1 MVSGSSVGA
10 MIVGT
15 IFIMIFGMATVSM
28 IESIDDSVKV
38 AEYELPDPKIIL
50 TTVTDKQ
57 ESSGPIDAIGCCG
70 LAGTGYTGLNNQQC
84 SLTGLTSGATDASI
98 KIVVVGDEVVGIGL
112 PSTLVPGTGY
122 QVETVSFNCGT
133 NANSATASVSAYHD
147 LNTITITNIGS
158 ESVELT
164 HIYIT
169 FSDTVAQTQGVP
181 FQFYSQ
187 YIGSNLF
194 IFPGEE
200 VSTVAFPLDSSV
212 HGYAINANPNRAF
225 LAVYEHS
232 SAVSVTFP

>member
-1 MVSGSSVGA
+1 
-10 MIVGT
+10 
-15 IFIMIFGMATVSM
+15 
-28 IESIDDSVKV
+28 
-38 AEYELPDPKIIL
+38 
-50 TTVTDKQ
+50 
-57 ESSGPIDAIGCCG
+57 

-98 KIVVVGDEVVGIGL
+98 EIVVVGDEVVGIGL

-147 LNTITITNIGS
+147 LNTITISNLGS
-158 ESVELT
+158 EAVQLT

-169 FSDTVAQTQGVP
+169 LSDTTTYMQGYP
-181 FQFYSQ
+181 FQFSSEYS
-187 YIGSNLF
+187 GSNLF

-200 VSTVAFPLDSSV
+200 VSTDAFPLDFDK
-212 HGYAINANPNRAF
+212 HGFAIATDPDRAF

-232 SAVSVTFP
+232 SAVSVTIT

>member
-1 MVSGSSVGA
+1 MV
-10 MIVGT
+10 VGT

-38 AEYELPDPKIIL
+38 AEYELPNPKIKL

-57 ESSGPIDAIGCCG
+57 ESSGPIDAIGCCAS
-70 LAGTGYTGLNNQQC
+70 AGTGYTGLNNQQC

-98 KIVVVGDEVVGIGL
+98 EIIVVGDEVVGIGT

-147 LNTITITNIGS
+147 LNNITISNLGS
-158 ESVELT
+158 EAVQLS

-169 FSDTVAQTQGVP
+169 LSHAPTYMQGIP
-181 FQFYSQ
+181 FQFSSEYS
-187 YIGSNLF
+187 GSSLF

-200 VSTVAFPLDSSV
+200 ISSNAFPLDSDK
-212 HGYAINANPNRAF
+212 HGFAIGDDPTRAF

-232 SAVSVTFP
+232 SAVDVTIT

>member
-1 MVSGSSVGA
+1 MSGSSVGA

-28 IESIDDSVKV
+28 IESIDDSVEV
-38 AEYELPDPKIIL
+38 AEYELPNPKIKL

-57 ESSGPIDAIGCCG
+57 ESSGPIDAIGCCAS
-70 LAGTGYTGLNNQQC
+70 AGTGYTGLNNQQC

-98 KIVVVGDEVVGIGL
+98 EIIVVGDEVVGIGT

-200 VSTVAFPLDSSV
+200 VSTVAFPLDSNR
-212 HGYAINANPNRAF
+212 HGFTIDNDPTRAF
-225 LAVYEHS
+225 LAVYEYS
-232 SAVSVTFP
+232 SAVNVTIT